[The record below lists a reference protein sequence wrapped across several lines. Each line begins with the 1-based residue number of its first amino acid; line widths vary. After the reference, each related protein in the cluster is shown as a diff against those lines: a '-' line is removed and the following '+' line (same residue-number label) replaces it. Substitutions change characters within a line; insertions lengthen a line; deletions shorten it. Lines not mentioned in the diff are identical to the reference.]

1 MSAFEGGPA
10 GAGTAGPGRTIPF
23 PPSQIAALLESAA
36 MLIEGEINALG
47 DEGAQW
53 HPAPGEWCVNECVGH
68 LIEAERRGFAGRI
81 RDMIAHA
88 RLGSLTGA
96 PTPEPLV
103 AWDQEAVARERN
115 DCARMS
121 QSLWMEFMG
130 VRHASIALVRSL
142 TPADLERSG
151 EHPKVG
157 TLRVKDLLQEWVHH
171 DRNHTKQL
179 LSVVQAR
186 VYPHMGNSQKF
197 VGE

>member
-1 MSAFEGGPA
+1 MSGPEGSPTHPFA
-10 GAGTAGPGRTIPF
+10 PG
-23 PPSQIAALLESAA
+23 QIASLLESTCA
-36 MLIEGEINALG
+36 LIEGEINALG

-68 LIEAERRGFAGRI
+68 LIESERRGFAGRI
-81 RDMIAHA
+81 RDMIA
-88 RLGSLTGA
+88 GK
-96 PTPEPLV
+96 PLK

-121 QSLWMEFMG
+121 QSVWMEFMG
-130 VRHASIALVRSL
+130 LRHDSIALVRSL
-142 TPADLERSG
+142 TAADLERSG

-157 TLRVKDLLQEWVHH
+157 MLRVKDLLQEWVHH

-179 LSVVQAR
+179 LAVVQER
-186 VYPHMGNSQKF
+186 VHPHMGNAQKF

>member
-1 MSAFEGGPA
+1 MSDGAVEGGSA
-10 GAGTAGPGRTIPF
+10 GAGKAGPSRTNAFAPV
-23 PPSQIAALLESAA
+23 QIAALLESTCA
-36 MLIEGEINALG
+36 LIEGEINALG

-81 RDMIAHA
+81 RDMIA
-88 RLGSLTGA
+88 GK
-96 PTPEPLV
+96 PLV
-103 AWDQEAVARERN
+103 AWDQEAVARERK

-121 QSLWMEFMG
+121 QSIWMEFMG
-130 VRHASIALVRSL
+130 LRHDSIAMVRSL
-142 TPADLERSG
+142 TAADLERSG

-157 TLRVKDLLQEWVHH
+157 ALFVKDLLQEWVHH
-171 DRNHTKQL
+171 DRNHTKQV

>member
-1 MSAFEGGPA
+1 MSSS
-10 GAGTAGPGRTIPF
+10 TAAF
-23 PPSQIAALLESAA
+23 PPAVIAGLLESTSL
-36 MLIEGEINALG
+36 LIEGEISALG
-47 DEGAQW
+47 DDGAQW
-53 HPAPGEWCVNECVGH
+53 HPAPGEWCVNECIGH

-81 RDMIAHA
+81 RDMMAGG
-88 RLGSLTGA
+88 R
-96 PTPEPLV
+96 PLI

-130 VRHASIALVRSL
+130 LRHDSISLVRSL
-142 TPADLERSG
+142 TAADLERSG

-171 DRNHTKQL
+171 DRNHTRQL
-179 LSVVQAR
+179 LAVVQAR
-186 VYPHMGNSQKF
+186 VYPHMGNAQKF